1 MFFDCFMKLR
11 PKAAAM
17 IKKEDAEQKGGGP
30 PSDASP
36 APASGAV
43 PASSEARALADE
55 EREAVAQDKAPPSK
69 VKTLKAG
76 HFIHQFCGCIY
87 IYIFIYIY
95 VYGSYYMTY
104 MNT

>member
-1 MFFDCFMKLR
+1 MFFDCFMNLR

-43 PASSEARALADE
+43 PASEASALADE

-76 HFIHQFCGCIY
+76 HFIHQFCGYIY
-87 IYIFIYIY
+87 IYIFIY

>member
-1 MFFDCFMKLR
+1 MFFDCFMNLR

-17 IKKEDAEQKGGGP
+17 IKKEDAEQKGGDP
-30 PSDASP
+30 PSGASP

-43 PASSEARALADE
+43 LASGASPAPKAALALAD
-55 EREAVAQDKAPPSK
+55 REGEAGMVPLQDKAPPSK

-76 HFIHQFCGCIY
+76 HFIHQFCG
-87 IYIFIYIY
+87 YIY
-95 VYGSYYMTY
+95 VSYYMTY